1 MAKNKVK
8 ENTKTVN
15 FWTLIFGTLSW
26 VVVESLLYNPMH
38 KWGKFWAKESGMA
51 EKMDGQQMTTGDM
64 LFTFGGTIVGGILL
78 SAATYQVV

>member
-1 MAKNKVK
+1 M
-8 ENTKTVN
+8 VN

-51 EKMDGQQMTTGDM
+51 EKMNGQQMTTGDM
-64 LFTFGGTIVGGILL
+64 LLPLAERSLVGFSYRQRPIKSSIGLPHSIMM
-78 SAATYQVV
+78 VG

>member
-1 MAKNKVK
+1 M
-8 ENTKTVN
+8 VN

-51 EKMDGQQMTTGDM
+51 EKMADQQMTIGDM

-78 SAATYQVV
+78 SAATYQVVYWFATFDHDG

>member
-1 MAKNKVK
+1 M
-8 ENTKTVN
+8 VN

-51 EKMDGQQMTTGDM
+51 EKMADQQRPIKSSIGLQHSIMM
-64 LFTFGGTIVGGILL
+64 VG
-78 SAATYQVV
+78 